1 MKGIVVYGSNYGT
14 TRAYAQELARRTGWP
29 AVDWQQAQKLAEYE
43 TVVYLGGLYAGGVVG
58 LKKVLPQLEQA
69 PEQKLVVVTVGVA
82 DPAEPENVA
91 HIRASLQKQL
101 PGALYQKAQFA
112 HLRGGID
119 YSRLNF
125 KHRAMMW
132 AMVQMLKKRPPEQQS
147 AEDREIIRTYNQK
160 VDFTDLASVVES
172 HKREEGQYC
181 CCLIPSGKYCGDCSS
196 RRWYAEQCCNHET
209 YSGQAGIRRLHARK
223 E

>member
-29 AVDWQQAQKLAEYE
+29 AVDWQQAQR
-43 TVVYLGGLYAGGVVG
+43 LYAGGVVG
-58 LKKVLPQLEQA
+58 LKAVLPQLEQA
-69 PEQKLVVVTVGVA
+69 PAQKLVVVTVGVA

-160 VDFTDLASVVES
+160 VDFTDLASV
-172 HKREEGQYC
+172 GQV
-181 CCLIPSGKYCGDCSS
+181 L
-196 RRWYAEQCCNHET
+196 ELLQ
-209 YSGQAGIRRLHARK
+209 
-223 E
+223 

>member
-43 TVVYLGGLYAGGVVG
+43 AVVYLGGLYAGGVVG

-91 HIRASLQKQL
+91 HIRAAKAAARSPLSEGAVCPPARRHRLQPLKFQT
-101 PGALYQKAQFA
+101 PGDDVGDGPDAQKETARA
-112 HLRGGID
+112 AERGGP
-119 YSRLNF
+119 R
-125 KHRAMMW
+125 
-132 AMVQMLKKRPPEQQS
+132 
-147 AEDREIIRTYNQK
+147 
-160 VDFTDLASVVES
+160 
-172 HKREEGQYC
+172 
-181 CCLIPSGKYCGDCSS
+181 
-196 RRWYAEQCCNHET
+196 NHPH
-209 YSGQAGIRRLHARK
+209 L
-223 E
+223 

>member
-29 AVDWQQAQKLAEYE
+29 AVDWQQAQKLADYE
-43 TVVYLGGLYAGGVVG
+43 AVVYLGGLYAGGVVG
-58 LKKVLPQLEQA
+58 LKAVLPQLEQVPA
-69 PEQKLVVVTVGVA
+69 QKLVVVTVGVA

-125 KHRAMMW
+125 KAAARSPLSEGAVCPPARRHRL
-132 AMVQMLKKRPPEQQS
+132 QPLKFQTPGDDVGDGPDAQKETARA
-147 AEDREIIRTYNQK
+147 AERGGPR
-160 VDFTDLASVVES
+160 
-172 HKREEGQYC
+172 
-181 CCLIPSGKYCGDCSS
+181 
-196 RRWYAEQCCNHET
+196 NHPH
-209 YSGQAGIRRLHARK
+209 L
-223 E
+223 

>member
-1 MKGIVVYGSNYGT
+1 MKGIIVYGSNYGT
-14 TRAYAQELARRTGWP
+14 TRAYAQELAKRTGWP
-29 AVDWQQAQKLAEYE
+29 AVDWQQAKNLAEYE

-69 PEQKLVVVTVGVA
+69 PKQKLVLVTVGLA
-82 DPAEPENVA
+82 DPTAPENVA
-91 HIRASLQKQL
+91 NIRASLQKQL

-132 AMVQMLKKRPPEQQS
+132 AMVQMLQKRPPEQRS

-160 VDFTDLASVVES
+160 VDFTDLDTVE
-172 HKREEGQYC
+172 RVME
-181 CCLIPSGKYCGDCSS
+181 L
-196 RRWYAEQCCNHET
+196 
-209 YSGQAGIRRLHARK
+209 L
-223 E
+223 

>member
-14 TRAYAQELARRTGWP
+14 TRTYAQELARRTGWP

-58 LKKVLPQLEQA
+58 LKAVLPQLEQA
-69 PEQKLVVVTVGVA
+69 PAQKLVVVTVGVA

-125 KHRAMMW
+125 KSPGDDVGDGPDAQKETARA
-132 AMVQMLKKRPPEQQS
+132 
-147 AEDREIIRTYNQK
+147 AERGGPR
-160 VDFTDLASVVES
+160 
-172 HKREEGQYC
+172 
-181 CCLIPSGKYCGDCSS
+181 
-196 RRWYAEQCCNHET
+196 NHPH
-209 YSGQAGIRRLHARK
+209 L
-223 E
+223 

>member
-1 MKGIVVYGSNYGT
+1 MKGIIVYGSNYGT
-14 TRAYAQELARRTGWP
+14 TRTYAQELARRTGWP
-29 AVDWQQAQKLAEYE
+29 AVDWQQAKNLADYE
-43 TVVYLGGLYAGGVVG
+43 AVVYLGGLYAGGVVG
-58 LKKVLPQLEQA
+58 LKAVLPHLEQA
-69 PEQKLVVVTVGVA
+69 PAQKLVVVTEGVA

-119 YSRLNF
+119 YSLLNF
-125 KHRAMMW
+125 NHRAMMW

-160 VDFTDLASVVES
+160 VDFTDLASV
-172 HKREEGQYC
+172 
-181 CCLIPSGKYCGDCSS
+181 
-196 RRWYAEQCCNHET
+196 EQVLELL
-209 YSGQAGIRRLHARK
+209 Q
-223 E
+223 

>member
-43 TVVYLGGLYAGGVVG
+43 AVVYLGGLYAGGVVG

-69 PEQKLVVVTVGVA
+69 PAQKLVVVTVGVA

-119 YSRLNF
+119 YSKLSF
-125 KHRAMMW
+125 THKTMMK
-132 AMVQMLKKRPPEQQS
+132 LL
-147 AEDREIIRTYNQK
+147 YN
-160 VDFTDLASVVES
+160 
-172 HKREEGQYC
+172 
-181 CCLIPSGKYCGDCSS
+181 
-196 RRWYAEQCCNHET
+196 
-209 YSGQAGIRRLHARK
+209 HARK
-223 E
+223 LPPEKQTAETRAMIETFGTQVDFVDFASLRPIKDAMQIESER